1 MDLIDRM
8 GGGGMSEKTCPVC
21 HGSGWVKC
29 DPSTDEFGETT
40 WDADYCWKCGGD
52 GTISVKQER
61 TTGND

>member
-1 MDLIDRM
+1 
-8 GGGGMSEKTCPVC
+8 MSEKTCPVC

-61 TTGND
+61 TTEND